1 MTKLFVATPMY
12 GGQNYG
18 YFNQSM
24 LQLQSLLGQNKI
36 DVAVSY
42 LFNESLIQ
50 RARNAL
56 AHGFLRTD
64 FTHLMFVD
72 ADIRFNP
79 PDVLRMLSADKP
91 IICGIYPKKAG
102 GGATG

>member
-1 MTKLFVATPMY
+1 MTKLFIATPMY

-24 LQLQSLLGQNKI
+24 LQLQAMMGQNGI
-36 DVAVSY
+36 NTAVSY

-56 AHGFLRTD
+56 AHGFMRTD
-64 FTHLMFVD
+64 FTHMMFID
-72 ADIRFNP
+72 SDIRFNP
-79 PDVLRMLSADKP
+79 QDVLRMINADKP
-91 IICGIYPKKAG
+91 II
-102 GGATG
+102 